1 MGDHSIACAQGCGL
15 SVAMRLQWIIFVIV
29 VIVCGPAVAEPLKR
43 EDMAVVDAVTI
54 RAHGKTYRLM
64 GFDAAETATAKCPA
78 ERELGERAVKRLT
91 EIAGFGGLDL
101 TEVPCACLPGTIG
114 TRLCNQGKLCGVLRA
129 GGGNVGLRLITEGL
143 ARPYYCGKYRCP
155 KRRSW
160 C

>member
-1 MGDHSIACAQGCGL
+1 
-15 SVAMRLQWIIFVIV
+15 MRLQQILLLMAALF
-29 VIVCGPAVAEPLKR
+29 CGSALAEPLSR
-43 EDMAVVDAVTI
+43 QDMAIVDAVTI

-64 GFDAAETATAKCPA
+64 GFDAAETANAKCPA
-78 ERELGERAVKRLT
+78 ERDLGERAVKRLT

-101 TEVPCACLPGTIG
+101 TEVPCPCLPGTQN